1 MKAKNEFKVR
11 YIFIILL
18 ILIMIQIFRN
28 PSLSIKSAKEGL
40 DIWVNLLLPSLLPF
54 LIISNL
60 LISLGFMDMFGRFL
74 EPLMK
79 PIFNVSGIGV
89 FPFSIS
95 MISGY
100 PVGAKLTSNLRENN
114 LITKVEGDKLISFS
128 STSGP
133 LFLLGTVLA
142 GMLNAPPELSSLI
155 LIPHYLGAITIG
167 LIFRFYK
174 KNEKSSTEPNI
185 YNPQNANSSI
195 GTLITECIKD
205 SIYSMLM
212 IGGFV
217 IIYSVIID
225 IVLKSNLF
233 NSIINILAKTI
244 LVDAEVMKG
253 ILAGII
259 ELTNGCKMI
268 SSLNIKLINK
278 ILILNFLIGW
288 GGFSIH
294 SQALS
299 FISNTDINSKIYLI
313 SKFFHG
319 ALASFYTYLLYIF
332 KYKGMLLTT
341 FNTSPFTIPTDFEH
355 WFSVLVS
362 SAKITLTS
370 FIFIFVL
377 SMLIKQLK
385 VKN

>member
-1 MKAKNEFKVR
+1 
-11 YIFIILL
+11 
-18 ILIMIQIFRN
+18 
-28 PSLSIKSAKEGL
+28 
-40 DIWVNLLLPSLLPF
+40 
-54 LIISNL
+54 
-60 LISLGFMDMFGRFL
+60 
-74 EPLMK
+74 
-79 PIFNVSGIGV
+79 
-89 FPFSIS
+89 

-114 LITKVEGDKLISFS
+114 LITKIEGDRLISFS

-133 LFLLGTVLA
+133 LFLLGTVLT
-142 GMLNAPPELSSLI
+142 GMLNAPELSPLI

-167 LIFRFYK
+167 LIFRIYK
-174 KNEKSSTEPNI
+174 KNDKSSIEHDI
-185 YNPQNANSSI
+185 YSPQNTNNSI
-195 GTLITECIKD
+195 GSLISGCIKD
-205 SIYSMLM
+205 GIDSLLM

-217 IIYSVIID
+217 IIYSVIIN
-225 IVLKSNLF
+225 IMFKSNLF
-233 NSIINILAKTI
+233 NSILNVVSKVTFVDIEILKDI
-244 LVDAEVMKG
+244 V
-253 ILAGII
+253 AGII

-299 FISNTDINSKIYLI
+299 FISNTDINSKIYLV

-319 ALASFYTYLLYIF
+319 VLASFYTYMMYIF
-332 KYKGMLLTT
+332 KYKEMLSTT
-341 FNTSPFTIPTDFEH
+341 FSTSNFIIPTDFEH
-355 WFSVLVS
+355 WLSVLVN
-362 SAKITLTS
+362 SAKITVTS
-370 FIFIFVL
+370 FIFISIL

>member
-1 MKAKNEFKVR
+1 MKEKKSFKLK

-28 PSLSIKSAKEGL
+28 PGLSIKSAKEGL
-40 DIWVNLLLPSLLPF
+40 DIWANLLLPSLLPF

-60 LISLGFMDMFGRFL
+60 LISLGFMDLFGRFL

-79 PIFNVSGIGV
+79 PLFNVSGIGI

-114 LITKVEGDKLISFS
+114 LITKIEGDRLISFS

-133 LFLLGTVLA
+133 LFLLGTVLT
-142 GMLNAPPELSSLI
+142 GMLNAPELSPLI

-174 KNEKSSTEPNI
+174 KNDKSSIEHDV
-185 YNPQNANSSI
+185 YNLKTTNNSI
-195 GTLITECIKD
+195 GALISGCIKD
-205 SIYSMLM
+205 GIDSMLM

-217 IIYSVIID
+217 IIYSVIIN
-225 IVLKSNLF
+225 IMFKSNLF
-233 NSIINILAKTI
+233 NSILNIVSKVTFVDIEI
-244 LVDAEVMKG
+244 LKG
-253 ILAGII
+253 IVAGII

-299 FISNTDINSKIYLI
+299 FISNTDINSKIYLV

-332 KYKGMLLTT
+332 KYKGMLSTT
-341 FNTSPFTIPTDFEH
+341 FNTSNFTIPTDFEH
-355 WFSVLVS
+355 WLSVLVN
-362 SAKITLTS
+362 SAKITVTS
-370 FIFIFVL
+370 FIFISIL
-377 SMLIKQLK
+377 SILIKQLK